1 MGMHTSDWMTD
12 EHVMLAD
19 MTRKFITDEW
29 EQHFDR
35 WRKQGEMD
43 IETWQQAGELGLL
56 CPSVPEEYGGAG
68 GDFGHEAVI
77 LMEGSRANLASW
89 GHGIHSGIVAHYV
102 LAYGTEEQKKR
113 WLPKMVSGEL
123 VGALAM
129 TEPSG
134 GSDVQSIKT
143 RAVKEGNSY
152 RLSGQKT
159 FITNGQHA
167 NLIIVAAKTDP
178 SQGAK
183 GTSLVVVETDG
194 AEGFTR
200 GRNLD
205 KIGLKA
211 GDTSELF
218 FDNVEVAPENILGGE
233 EGRGFY
239 QMMQQLPQE
248 RLIIGCGAVGAMEG
262 AIERTLAYCNER
274 EAFGNSLMQ
283 FQNTR
288 FQLAEAQTK
297 TVVSRAFL
305 DECIREH
312 LKGELSIEKA
322 AMAKYWLSDTQGEV
336 LDICLQMHGGYGFMQ
351 EYAVAEMWTDA
362 RVQRIYGGTNEIM
375 KELIARGFYKAALTL
390 NMMGLDWDAI
400 KVDFFAGETRSE
412 AYRSQVNELGEAPVM
427 VDGDVKLTQSGV
439 IQQYL
444 AEKTGKFGGKTKEE
458 EREVLRWILW
468 DNHKLSSMAG
478 MTRFLMNFLPP
489 EKQPAETIAFNQ
501 GRLKSA
507 YQILDA
513 HLAGRDWIVG
523 EDVTIADMTCC
534 GYLYYPEPFGFD
546 RADWPNIDAWLT
558 RLSQQPGWKAPYDLM
573 PGNPSERA

>member
-1 MGMHTSDWMTD
+1 MTD

-43 IETWQQAGELGLL
+43 IETWQQAGKLGLL

-102 LAYGTEEQKKR
+102 LAYGTEDQKKR

-183 GTSLVVVETDG
+183 GTSLVIVETDG
-194 AEGFTR
+194 ADGFTR

-205 KIGLKA
+205 KIGLKS

-248 RLIIGCGAVGAMEG
+248 RLIIGCGAVGAMQG

-305 DECIREH
+305 NECIREH
-312 LKGELSIEKA
+312 LKGELSVEKA

-375 KELIARGFYKAALTL
+375 KELIARGF
-390 NMMGLDWDAI
+390 
-400 KVDFFAGETRSE
+400 V
-412 AYRSQVNELGEAPVM
+412 
-427 VDGDVKLTQSGV
+427 
-439 IQQYL
+439 
-444 AEKTGKFGGKTKEE
+444 EKKK
-458 EREVLRWILW
+458 
-468 DNHKLSSMAG
+468 
-478 MTRFLMNFLPP
+478 
-489 EKQPAETIAFNQ
+489 
-501 GRLKSA
+501 
-507 YQILDA
+507 
-513 HLAGRDWIVG
+513 
-523 EDVTIADMTCC
+523 
-534 GYLYYPEPFGFD
+534 
-546 RADWPNIDAWLT
+546 
-558 RLSQQPGWKAPYDLM
+558 
-573 PGNPSERA
+573 

>member
-1 MGMHTSDWMTD
+1 MGMHHSDWMTD

-159 FITNGQHA
+159 VITNGQHA

-194 AEGFTR
+194 ADGFTR
-200 GRNLD
+200 GRNLE

-248 RLIIGCGAVGAMEG
+248 RLIIGCGAVGAMVG

-312 LKGELSIEKA
+312 LKGELSVEKA

-375 KELIARGFYKAALTL
+375 KELIARGF
-390 NMMGLDWDAI
+390 
-400 KVDFFAGETRSE
+400 V
-412 AYRSQVNELGEAPVM
+412 
-427 VDGDVKLTQSGV
+427 
-439 IQQYL
+439 
-444 AEKTGKFGGKTKEE
+444 EKKK
-458 EREVLRWILW
+458 
-468 DNHKLSSMAG
+468 
-478 MTRFLMNFLPP
+478 
-489 EKQPAETIAFNQ
+489 
-501 GRLKSA
+501 
-507 YQILDA
+507 
-513 HLAGRDWIVG
+513 
-523 EDVTIADMTCC
+523 
-534 GYLYYPEPFGFD
+534 
-546 RADWPNIDAWLT
+546 
-558 RLSQQPGWKAPYDLM
+558 
-573 PGNPSERA
+573 